1 MTQWTEETRQW
12 FNHLRGCPGCYR
24 KFHMHMKV
32 LEQWSDSWNSSCQLI
47 TRSVGGSCIDLMTHP
62 PPFDNIV
69 FYWNGG
75 YWNLFIRQR
84 RPALRLCEI
93 IDWSFEV
100 QKKKNNHGRMSWI
113 CKERDVL
120 WINWFFI
127 WSTRENNR
135 IRINLQV
142 ERGMVY
148 I

>member
-32 LEQWSDSWNSSCQLI
+32 LEQWSVLEFFMSTHYTVCGRFLYWFNDS
-47 TRSVGGSCIDLMTHP
+47 P
-62 PPFDNIV
+62 PPLWQYCLLLKWRILEFV
-69 FYWNGG
+69 HQATETCFETLWNN
-75 YWNLFIRQR
+75 WL
-84 RPALRLCEI
+84 I
-93 IDWSFEV
+93 IWGTE
-100 QKKKNNHGRMSWI
+100 KKNNHGRMSWI

>member
-1 MTQWTEETRQW
+1 MTQWTEETRQL

-32 LEQWSDSWNSSCQLI
+32 LEQWSVLDFFMSTHYTVCGRFLYWFNDSP
-47 TRSVGGSCIDLMTHP
+47 P